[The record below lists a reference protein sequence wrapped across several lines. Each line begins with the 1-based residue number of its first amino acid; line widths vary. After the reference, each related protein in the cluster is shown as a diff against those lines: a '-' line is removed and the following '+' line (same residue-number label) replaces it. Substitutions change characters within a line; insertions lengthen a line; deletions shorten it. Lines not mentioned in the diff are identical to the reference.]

1 MSGKQLVKEHF
12 LLITGSSVTPYGET
26 PSDSHL
32 AVLHR
37 HLIKGVRENL
47 F

>member
-12 LLITGSSVTPYGET
+12 LLITGSSVTPYRET

-32 AVLHR
+32 AVLHG
-37 HLIKGVRENL
+37 HLMKGARENL